1 METTVVFETRDGKL
15 IGKDIGKSKV
25 EIFCEMP
32 AAVAAEVSEDGDDD
46 VDADDG
52 ITVIGRRFIG

>member
-1 METTVVFETRDGKL
+1 MRDGKL

-32 AAVAAEVSEDGDDD
+32 AAVAAAEFSEDDDD
-46 VDADDG
+46 DDG
-52 ITVIGRRFIG
+52 ITVIGRRFID

>member
-1 METTVVFETRDGKL
+1 MRDGKL

-32 AAVAAEVSEDGDDD
+32 AAVAAAEFSEDD
-46 VDADDG
+46 DDG
-52 ITVIGRRFIG
+52 ITVIGRRFID

>member
-1 METTVVFETRDGKL
+1 MRDGKL

-32 AAVAAEVSEDGDDD
+32 EAVAAVAAEFSEDD
-46 VDADDG
+46 DDG
-52 ITVIGRRFIG
+52 ITVIGRRFID